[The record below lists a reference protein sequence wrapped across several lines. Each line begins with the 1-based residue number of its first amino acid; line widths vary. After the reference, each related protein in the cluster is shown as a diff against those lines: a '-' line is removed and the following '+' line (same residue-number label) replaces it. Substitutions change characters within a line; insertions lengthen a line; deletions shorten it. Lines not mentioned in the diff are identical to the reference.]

1 MGMEIRDEE
10 MSMTG
15 ENTIQAKI
23 DQIVRSGLTEA
34 SHHNLFYMMDEYD
47 KWANALPKDA
57 QVSGAKKA
65 YIFQK
70 WVCELSPSIKIQM
83 QINLAS
89 IEAKHAAKR
98 IDIRATDPIGLV
110 QRAATI
116 VLTAG

>member
-1 MGMEIRDEE
+1 
-10 MSMTG
+10 MTG

-34 SHHNLFYMMDEYD
+34 TLHNLFYMMDEYD

-57 QVSGAKKA
+57 QVSDAKKA

-70 WVCELSPSIKIQM
+70 WVCELSPNIKIQM

-89 IEAKHAAKR
+89 IEAKHAAKH